1 MCTCCGIMYT
11 YSDIGSRYVS
21 FYIHRYV
28 YIEYICMQHAVQ
40 RLENDSMN
48 TPHTR
53 ERASA
58 RSFSFS
64 KAFIRTKF
72 NIRSSKSYVVVIR
85 VKCTRAHCE
94 SDAHTVNM
102 EARDTYEL

>member
-1 MCTCCGIMYT
+1 MYT

-53 ERASA
+53 KRASERALFLILQSVH
-58 RSFSFS
+58 SHE
-64 KAFIRTKF
+64 IQ
-72 NIRSSKSYVVVIR
+72 
-85 VKCTRAHCE
+85 H
-94 SDAHTVNM
+94 
-102 EARDTYEL
+102 